1 MALFVMGDLH
11 LSLSSDKSMD
21 IFGGWENYVERIK
34 ENWNREVSPEDTV
47 VVPGDISWAMSLKE
61 AVADFRYIHELPGRK
76 IILKGNHDYW
86 WTTAAKMNNFLAENG
101 FDSIFILHNN
111 HYAYENY
118 GICGTRGWINDDSEP
133 ADAKV
138 LAREAQRL
146 ETSIASAESAGLE
159 PLVFLHYPPLY
170 GNEYNPDLLE
180 VMYRH
185 NIKRCWYGHIHGR
198 KGHQNAV
205 NDERDGIVFQLV
217 SADYVQ
223 FCPVKIM

>member
-1 MALFVMGDLH
+1 MGDLH

-47 VVPGDISWAMSLKE
+47 VVPGDISWAMSMKE
-61 AVADFRYIHELPGRK
+61 AGADFRYIHELPGRK

-146 ETSIASAESAGLE
+146 ETSIASAENAGLE

-205 NDERDGIVFQLV
+205 NGERDGIVFQLV

>member
-61 AVADFRYIHELPGRK
+61 AVADFSYIHELPGRK

-146 ETSIASAESAGLE
+146 ETSIASAENAGLE

-205 NDERDGIVFQLV
+205 NGERDGIVFQLV

>member
-34 ENWNREVSPEDTV
+34 DNWNREVSPEDTV
-47 VVPGDISWAMSLKE
+47 VVHGDISWAMSLKE
-61 AVADFRYIHELPGRK
+61 AEADFRFIHELPGRK

-111 HYAYENY
+111 HYSYENY
-118 GICGTRGWINDDSEP
+118 GICGTRGWINDDTEP

-138 LAREAQRL
+138 LAREANRL
-146 ETSIASAESAGLE
+146 ETSISSAESAGLE

-205 NDERDGIVFQLV
+205 NGERDGIVFQLV

>member
-205 NDERDGIVFQLV
+205 NGERDGIVFQLV

>member
-34 ENWNREVSPEDTV
+34 GNWNREVSPEDTV

-86 WTTAAKMNNFLAENG
+86 WTTAAKMNNFLAEND

-111 HYAYENY
+111 HYAYESY

-146 ETSIASAESAGLE
+146 ETSIASAENAGLE

-205 NDERDGIVFQLV
+205 NGERDGIVFQLV

>member
-86 WTTAAKMNNFLAENG
+86 WTTAAKMNNFLAEND

-111 HYAYENY
+111 HYAYESY

-146 ETSIASAESAGLE
+146 ETSIASAENAGLE

-205 NDERDGIVFQLV
+205 NGERDGIVFQLV

>member
-146 ETSIASAESAGLE
+146 ETSIASAENAGLE

-198 KGHQNAV
+198 KGHQNTV
-205 NDERDGIVFQLV
+205 NGERDGIVFQLV

>member
-146 ETSIASAESAGLE
+146 KTSIASAENAGLE

-205 NDERDGIVFQLV
+205 NGERDGIVFQLV

>member
-34 ENWNREVSPEDTV
+34 DNWNREVSPEDTV

-61 AVADFRYIHELPGRK
+61 AEADFRFIHELPGRK

-111 HYAYENY
+111 HYAYESY

-138 LAREAQRL
+138 LAREANRL
-146 ETSIASAESAGLE
+146 EASISSAESAGLE

-205 NDERDGIVFQLV
+205 NGERDGIVFQLV

>member
-61 AVADFRYIHELPGRK
+61 AVADFRFIHELPGRK

-86 WTTAAKMNNFLAENG
+86 WTTVAKMNNFLAENG

-146 ETSIASAESAGLE
+146 ETSIASAENAGLE

-185 NIKRCWYGHIHGR
+185 SIKRCWYGHIHGR

-205 NDERDGIVFQLV
+205 NGERDGIVFQLV

>member
-34 ENWNREVSPEDTV
+34 DNWNREVSPEDTV

-61 AVADFRYIHELPGRK
+61 AEADFRFIHELPGRK

-118 GICGTRGWINDDSEP
+118 GICGTRGWINDDTEP

-138 LAREAQRL
+138 LAREANRL
-146 ETSIASAESAGLE
+146 EASISSAESAGLE

-205 NDERDGIVFQLV
+205 NGERDGIVFQLV

>member
-86 WTTAAKMNNFLAENG
+86 WTTAAKMNNFLAENS

-111 HYAYENY
+111 HYAYESF

-146 ETSIASAESAGLE
+146 ETSIASAESTGLE

-205 NDERDGIVFQLV
+205 NGERDGIVFQLV

>member
-61 AVADFRYIHELPGRK
+61 AVADFSYIHELPGRK

-118 GICGTRGWINDDSEP
+118 GICGTRGWINDDNEP

-146 ETSIASAESAGLE
+146 ETSIASAENAGLE

-205 NDERDGIVFQLV
+205 NGERDGIVFQLV

>member
-61 AVADFRYIHELPGRK
+61 TVADFRYIHELPGRK

-111 HYAYENY
+111 HYAYESY

-146 ETSIASAESAGLE
+146 ETSIASAENAGLE

-205 NDERDGIVFQLV
+205 NGERDGIFFQLV

>member
-61 AVADFRYIHELPGRK
+61 AVADFSYIHELPGRK

-101 FDSIFILHNN
+101 FNSIFILHNN
-111 HYAYENY
+111 HYAYESY

-146 ETSIASAESAGLE
+146 ETSIASAENAGLE

-205 NDERDGIVFQLV
+205 NGERDGIVFQLV

>member
-111 HYAYENY
+111 HYAYKNY

-205 NDERDGIVFQLV
+205 NGERDGIVFQLV

>member
-1 MALFVMGDLH
+1 MGDLH

-61 AVADFRYIHELPGRK
+61 AVADFSYIHELPGRK

-146 ETSIASAESAGLE
+146 ETSIASAENAGLE

-205 NDERDGIVFQLV
+205 NGERDGIVFQLV